1 MKKALLLLLP
11 SMAAALNTHAQEM
24 NYGIKGG
31 LNLSNDVFL
40 FNRYYPA
47 FYSGGFAE
55 LKFNKHLAFQADLLF
70 AKSGTYSK
78 FQGNDVLYFTRKTQ
92 GYLNIP
98 IMVKYYVTPKL
109 YVEIGPEAGILLYAN
124 EETENYKT
132 STKERFRKTCLNAG
146 TGIGYK
152 LPFGLGVNA
161 RYMFGVSNKS
171 EGNTLYTSNLQVG
184 LNYTFKKKK

>member
-1 MKKALLLLLP
+1 MKKALLLLP

-47 FYSGGFAE
+47 FYAGGFAE